1 MNLDKQ
7 NYVVPRLEAVQNYV
21 TLTGISLPIG
31 TSNVTDP
38 LETDF
43 LNNLDFME
51 GEQ

>member
-1 MNLDKQ
+1 MNSDKQ

-31 TSNVTDP
+31 TSNFTDP

-43 LNNLDFME
+43 LTQMDFME
-51 GEQ
+51 SEQ

>member
-7 NYVVPRLEAVQNYV
+7 NYVVPRLEVVQNYV

-31 TSNVTDP
+31 TSNFTDP

-43 LNNLDFME
+43 LTHMDFME